1 MGGVMESWI
10 GVSQVRWNETE
21 EGTAEPSC
29 DMYCTNTYCLISY
42 WKSWVILNK
51 GRRLSHLLPG
61 SDLQQHVKEKEAR
74 EEVLRLEVGIKVW
87 SDHRGFMQQV
97 RGSLILSLTW
107 VCNNGT
113 LPHFSL
119 WRTSLQLV
127 AVKTQ
132 VGHLSTQSSHSVLD
146 LCVWLLFQSS
156 WFKKKKERNSAF
168 AGFIFNQDK
177 IHVYFVAMCR
187 LKRRRLLLSNHP
199 RWLFWLFPQ
208 ECNQQ
213 GTKGVSEA
221 NQYAPLSCLHNT
233 FI

>member
-1 MGGVMESWI
+1 MCPGYAQITKGLIIAESKPQWPYGRCDGELDRSKSGKMKRDRGGHHWTKLWHVL
-10 GVSQVRWNETE
+10 
-21 EGTAEPSC
+21 
-29 DMYCTNTYCLISY
+29 NTYCLISY

-156 WFKKKKERNSAF
+156 WFKKKRKKEIQHLLDLYLTKIKYTSTLLPCADSKGDAF
-168 AGFIFNQDK
+168 
-177 IHVYFVAMCR
+177 C
-187 LKRRRLLLSNHP
+187 
-199 RWLFWLFPQ
+199 
-208 ECNQQ
+208 
-213 GTKGVSEA
+213 
-221 NQYAPLSCLHNT
+221 
-233 FI
+233 